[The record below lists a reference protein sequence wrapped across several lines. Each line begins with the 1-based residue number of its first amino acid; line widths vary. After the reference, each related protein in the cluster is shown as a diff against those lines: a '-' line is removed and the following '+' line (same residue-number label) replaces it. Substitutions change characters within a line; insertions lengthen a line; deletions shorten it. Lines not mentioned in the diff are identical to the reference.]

1 MATNPLPTVLER
13 YPKSF
18 EPLGRGQPYR
28 MLRPGRAALL
38 MFFFIISSLLW
49 LAARTQTASKMNPT
63 PKQQLSCLAHSLI
76 SVFVGIDWADA

>member
-28 MLRPGRAALL
+28 MLRPGRAA
-38 MFFFIISSLLW
+38 FAVTTSYKGF
-49 LAARTQTASKMNPT
+49 AVAGRTHLKPHQNEPNPQET
-63 PKQQLSCLAHSLI
+63 TKLPGPNRNFGFRGHRL
-76 SVFVGIDWADA
+76 G